1 MNTLK
6 KSESTLIIKDGVPY
20 RLAKEIVPSNN
31 DPCFLCE
38 LREICI
44 DESENIRLGNL
55 CISDEFNYAGF
66 FVKDWDTA
74 DLKINAFLK
83 WENKQY

>member
-20 RLAKEIVPSNN
+20 ILAKEIKPSTN
-31 DPCFLCE
+31 DPCSLCE
-38 LREICI
+38 LRKECI
-44 DESENIRLGNL
+44 DESDNTRLAYL
-55 CISDEFNYAGF
+55 CISDEFKYAGF
-66 FVKDWDTA
+66 FVQDWDTA
-74 DLKINAFLK
+74 DFKINAFLK